1 MAYRN
6 SLLKPKLRL
15 VMVMRKRLVM
25 FFLAVALIG
34 GLLSTG
40 EVQASER
47 RIFMLEY
54 AYQYIQHYYVEE
66 VEAEK
71 LASGAIEGTREA
83 LEEYRE
89 ELGEEAW
96 EHLTGKLDNAPPSR
110 SPFKGIEDL
119 FRLVLDEY
127 RDIIDPD
134 DVVEGALAG
143 MMGELDI
150 YSTYM
155 NPERYEE
162 MQREM
167 EGEYGGIGILI
178 TLREERATV
187 VEAFENTP
195 GYRAELKP
203 GDVIMEVNGESTK
216 GLLLNDVSSKIRGPK
231 GTDVN
236 LTIYR
241 PSTEEE
247 FDVDITRET
256 IEIPNVTSEMLENN
270 IGYISI
276 MQFMERT
283 GQKVAGKIYELKEQG
298 AEKFIVDLRGNP
310 GGLLKEAVN
319 VASLFM
325 PQGPVVHVADR
336 SGIREVLETN
346 PDYTPLDL
354 PLAVLIDMG
363 SASGSEIVAAGIQ
376 EKEVGTLIGE
386 STFGKATV
394 QSILPLP
401 DGSALRLTTARYYT
415 AEQVFIEEDGVEPDI
430 VVERDEDLEED
441 KQLEEAIRYLL
452 DK

>member
-1 MAYRN
+1 
-6 SLLKPKLRL
+6 
-15 VMVMRKRLVM
+15 MVMRQRLLIMV
-25 FFLAVALIG
+25 LAIALLG
-34 GLLSTG
+34 SLLSSL
-40 EVQASER
+40 EVQGSER

-66 VEAEK
+66 VEGEE
-71 LASGAIEGTREA
+71 LALGAIEGA
-83 LEEYRE
+83 KGVLEDRRE
-89 ELGEEAW
+89 ELDDETW
-96 EHLTGKLDNAPPSR
+96 ERLTGELENSPSSR
-110 SPFKGIEDL
+110 SPFRGVENLYRI
-119 FRLVLDEY
+119 VVDEY

-134 DVVEGALAG
+134 DLIEGSIKGL
-143 MMGELDI
+143 MDKLDI

-195 GYRAELKP
+195 GYQANLKP
-203 GDVIMEVNGESTK
+203 GDVIMEVNGESTE
-216 GLLLNDVSSKIRGPK
+216 GMLLNDVSSKIRGPK
-231 GTDVN
+231 GTQVN
-236 LTIYR
+236 LTIFR
-241 PSTEEE
+241 PETEEE

-256 IEIPNVTSEMLENN
+256 IEIPNVSSEMLDNN

-276 MQFMERT
+276 MQFMEKT
-283 GQKVAGKIYELKEQG
+283 GEKVAGEIYHLKEQG
-298 AEKFIVDLRGNP
+298 ADKFIIDLRGNP

-346 PDYTPLDL
+346 PNYESLDL
-354 PLAVLIDMG
+354 PLVVLVDMG

-376 EKEVGTLIGE
+376 EKGVGTLIGE
-386 STFGKATV
+386 KTFGKATV

-415 AEQVFIEEDGVEPDI
+415 SEQVFIEEDGVEPDI
-430 VVERDEDLEED
+430 LVERSEDLEKD
-441 KQLEEAIRYLL
+441 KQLEEAIRFLS